1 MFSKKAVTIS
11 TVCIKF
17 VLLAFQ
23 TSQVKGYFLDQ
34 FGIRI
39 GHNAEQHG
47 GKCVCVQKQK
57 ACSRTP
63 VVKTEPHRNQ
73 NKLLSSGIT
82 ILLLDTSV
90 HVRCYIFHLQNDIKP
105 PKVADK
111 MVTPELEVTLT
122 WHGSTIIKGV
132 LPCWGVRVPSLS
144 VLQGRSFLLC
154 LQKLEIL
161 LAILHNPLHA
171 AAACESPHGSLCGV
185 LLWCTADISEIHHV
199 RIACIFMDLLAGWRT
214 RSLWPCKLGIRDGVF
229 FPQIYFTSYN
239 IVIRVHFSKYS
250 RQLLWVSKITRSSL

>member
-1 MFSKKAVTIS
+1 M
-11 TVCIKF
+11 
-17 VLLAFQ
+17 
-23 TSQVKGYFLDQ
+23 
-34 FGIRI
+34 
-39 GHNAEQHG
+39 
-47 GKCVCVQKQK
+47 
-57 ACSRTP
+57 
-63 VVKTEPHRNQ
+63 VKTEPHRNQ

-111 MVTPELEVTLT
+111 KVTPELEVTLT
-122 WHGSTIIKGV
+122 WHGSTLIKGV

-144 VLQGRSFLLC
+144 VLQGRSFLPC

-199 RIACIFMDLLAGWRT
+199 WIACIFRDLLAGWRT

-229 FPQIYFTSYN
+229 SHNSILLVITLWSELTFQNILGNFYELVKSPDIHYKIKKLPISPQESGAN
-239 IVIRVHFSKYS
+239 IQPEAS
-250 RQLLWVSKITRSSL
+250 LLTAFVVCLSLG